1 MPEKQRLEQRRDDGV
16 ELENQFILRLPEVK
30 SRFNFTCLIFFRPT
44 ILCLQEPAQ
53 ALREAVREGANNLK
67 DRLSIRLDN
76 DVRYG
81 EVRYDQ
87 WLMHAKVVDLPTVI
101 ESLKSVDL
109 KNFYKTADICQ
120 MMVCKMEPEEQ
131 PIEEESPSKNKKK
144 DPNKVDKKFLHPHG
158 VTPPLKNVRRRRFR
172 KTLKKKYVEAPEIEK
187 EVKRLLRVDNEAVSV
202 KWEVITE
209 EEDPSKPSSKNE
221 DQPSTSKHK
230 GKAKDRNTTDDPAAD
245 AENETQGTS
254 RDVAE
259 HDIFG
264 GEVSDSD
271 EEDTNIKMIDI
282 DENSRL
288 SADDSR
294 SRMSDSN
301 SLQYHGGSDKL
312 TTEFSQSMFN
322 SSADSPTFRQ
332 HQSSDYFEQEND
344 FLVPQSSQESRDLNV
359 RVNELEQQVTEL
371 KQQKIQKEL
380 EISSIENE
388 TLRKRL
394 QDNLDSLVDQI
405 RDKESEIQHL
415 QSALF

>member
-1 MPEKQRLEQRRDDGV
+1 MPEKPKIEIRRDDGV
-16 ELENQFILRLPEVK
+16 ELENQFILRLPE
-30 SRFNFTCLIFFRPT
+30 
-44 ILCLQEPAQ
+44 EPAQ

-87 WLMHAKVVDLPTVI
+87 WLMHAKVVDLPTII

-120 MMVCKMEPEEQ
+120 MMICKMEPEEQ

-209 EEDPSKPSSKNE
+209 DEETAAKASKHDDEPK
-221 DQPSTSKHK
+221 TTKGHK
-230 GKAKDRNTTDDPAAD
+230 GKKKDQAAASH
-245 AENETQGTS
+245 AERETPGTS

-271 EEDTNIKMIDI
+271 EEDTNIRQMIEL
-282 DENSRL
+282 DETSRL

-301 SLQYHGGSDKL
+301 SMQYHDRSEKL
-312 TTEFSQSMFN
+312 QTEFSQSMFN

-332 HQSSDYFEQEND
+332 HQQGEYFGSEQEND
-344 FLVPQSSQESRDLNV
+344 FLVPQSSQESRDVNV
-359 RVNELEQQVTEL
+359 RINDLEQQVTEL

-394 QDNLDSLVDQI
+394 QDNLDSLGDQI
-405 RDKESEIQHL
+405 REKESEIQNL
-415 QSALF
+415 QSGLF

>member
-1 MPEKQRLEQRRDDGV
+1 MK
-16 ELENQFILRLPEVK
+16 
-30 SRFNFTCLIFFRPT
+30 
-44 ILCLQEPAQ
+44 QEPAQ
-53 ALREAVREGANNLK
+53 SLREAVREGANNLK

-81 EVRYDQ
+81 EVRFDQ
-87 WLMHAKVVDLPTVI
+87 WLMHAKVVDLPTII

-202 KWEVITE
+202 KYEVITE
-209 EEDPSKPSSKNE
+209 EEDPNKPPSKND
-221 DQPSTSKHK
+221 DQPTTSKHK
-230 GKAKDRNTTDDPAAD
+230 GKAKDRTTNDPSAD
-245 AENETQGTS
+245 VENETQATS

-259 HDIFG
+259 TDIFG

-282 DENSRL
+282 DENSRM

-301 SLQYHGGSDKL
+301 SMQYHGGSDKL

-332 HQSSDYFEQEND
+332 HQNNDYFEQDND
-344 FLVPQSSQESRDLNV
+344 FLVPQTSQESRDLNQ
-359 RVNELEQQVTEL
+359 RVTELEQQVTEL

-405 RDKESEIQHL
+405 REKESEIQHL
-415 QSALF
+415 QSNLF

>member
-1 MPEKQRLEQRRDDGV
+1 MYVQWVCLIID
-16 ELENQFILRLPEVK
+16 LLQFI
-30 SRFNFTCLIFFRPT
+30 SF
-44 ILCLQEPAQ
+44 QEPAK

-87 WLMHAKVVDLPTVI
+87 WLMHAKVVDLPTII

-109 KNFYKTADICQ
+109 KNFYKAADICQ
-120 MMVCKMEPEEQ
+120 MMICKMEPEEQ

-209 EEDPSKPSSKNE
+209 DEDTTTKASSKND
-221 DQPSTSKHK
+221 DQPTTSKHK
-230 GKAKDRNTTDDPAAD
+230 GKAKDRNAAAD

-271 EEDTNIKMIDI
+271 EEDTNIKMIEL
-282 DENSRL
+282 DETSRL

-301 SLQYHGGSDKL
+301 SLQYHGGSEKL

-332 HQSSDYFEQEND
+332 HQAGEYFEQDND
-344 FLVPQSSQESRDLNV
+344 FLVPQSSQESRDVNV

-394 QDNLDSLVDQI
+394 QDNLDSLIDQI
-405 RDKESEIQHL
+405 RDKEAEIQHL
-415 QSALF
+415 QSSLF

>member
-30 SRFNFTCLIFFRPT
+30 SRFNFTPLIFVRPT

-209 EEDPSKPSSKNE
+209 EEDPSKPPSKND

>member
-1 MPEKQRLEQRRDDGV
+1 MPEKPKIEPKRDDGV
-16 ELENQFILRLPEVK
+16 ELENQFILRLPE
-30 SRFNFTCLIFFRPT
+30 
-44 ILCLQEPAQ
+44 EPAQ
-53 ALREAVREGANNLK
+53 SLREAVREGANNLK
-67 DRLSIRLDN
+67 ERLSIRLDN

-81 EVRYDQ
+81 EVRFDQ

-120 MMVCKMEPEEQ
+120 MMICKMEPEEQ

-202 KWEVITE
+202 KWEIITE
-209 EEDPSKPSSKNE
+209 EEDPNKPPSKNE
-221 DQPSTSKHK
+221 DQPSTSKQK
-230 GKAKDRNTTDDPAAD
+230 GKSKHRDANNDPAAE
-245 AENETQGTS
+245 AENETQGAS
-254 RDVAE
+254 RDLAE

-271 EEDTNIKMIDI
+271 EEDANIKMIDI

-288 SADDSR
+288 SAEDSR

-301 SLQYHGGSDKL
+301 SMQYHGGSEKL

-332 HQSSDYFEQEND
+332 HQEAAEYFDQEND
-344 FLVPQSSQESRDLNV
+344 FMVPQSSQESRDISARLND
-359 RVNELEQQVTEL
+359 LEQQVTEL

-405 RDKESEIQHL
+405 REKESEIQQL
-415 QSALF
+415 QTNIF

>member
-1 MPEKQRLEQRRDDGV
+1 M
-16 ELENQFILRLPEVK
+16 
-30 SRFNFTCLIFFRPT
+30 
-44 ILCLQEPAQ
+44 
-53 ALREAVREGANNLK
+53 
-67 DRLSIRLDN
+67 
-76 DVRYG
+76 RYG

-87 WLMHAKVVDLPTVI
+87 WLMHAKVLDLPTVI

-120 MMVCKMEPEEQ
+120 MMICKMEPEEL

-209 EEDPSKPSSKNE
+209 DEDTSTKPSSKND
-221 DQPSTSKHK
+221 DQPTTSKHK
-230 GKAKDRNTTDDPAAD
+230 GKAKDRNTNHDTTAD
-245 AENETQGTS
+245 GENETQGTS

-282 DENSRL
+282 DETSRL

-332 HQSSDYFEQEND
+332 HQGGEYFEQEND
-344 FLVPQSSQESRDLNV
+344 FLVPQSSQESRDVNV

-405 RDKESEIQHL
+405 RDKEAEIQHL
-415 QSALF
+415 QSGLF